1 MQRPI
6 LKDGVVVNIVEV
18 DDGTA
23 IVSKAQ
29 HREMEAQERMEYE
42 TRSKEWRNKVAI
54 RQREVKQAVIQLG
67 MARAAVS
74 ALKSRA
80 DKAET
85 DAQAANLLRQIRA
98 AEKDIEA
105 READV
110 EEIKANPLDPKP
122 RMMRAKRWFHPEG
135 LEVGPAGG
143 HMGDRWDGTK
153 YIPPEGKRIN
163 EPRKEDLPA

>member
-6 LKDGVVVNIVEV
+6 LKDGVVVNIVEI
-18 DDGTA
+18 DDATA

-42 TRSKEWRNKVAI
+42 TRAKEWRNKVAI
-54 RQREVKQAVIQLG
+54 RQREVKQAIVQLG
-67 MARAAVS
+67 MARATVS
-74 ALKSRA
+74 ALKERA
-80 DKAET
+80 DSAET
-85 DAQAANLLRQIRA
+85 DAQAAIMLRQIRA

-105 READV
+105 REAEV
-110 EEIKANPLDPKP
+110 EKIRAVPLDPKP
-122 RMMRAKRWFHPEG
+122 RLLRAKRWFHPDG

-143 HMGDRWDGTK
+143 HMGDRWDGSK

-163 EPRKEDLPA
+163 GPRKEDLPA